1 MSSRILV
8 VDDEPDIRLL
18 VRITLDGEGYDV
30 VEASNGEE
38 ALEQIEREAPDLV
51 FLDLRMP
58 GIDGWGVLDRL
69 SKNGDLERIPVVV
82 VSAHATHGSSQRALS
97 LGCRAY
103 ISKPFDPDELVET
116 AERILSS

>member
-1 MSSRILV
+1 MTGRILV
-8 VDDEPDIRLL
+8 VDDEPDIRML

-38 ALEQIEREAPDLV
+38 ALEQIAREEPDLV

-69 SKNGDLERIPVVV
+69 SENGELERIPVVV
-82 VSAHATHGSSQRALS
+82 VSAHASHGSSQRALS
-97 LGCRAY
+97 LGCRGY
-103 ISKPFDPDELVET
+103 ISKPFDPDELLQA
-116 AERILSS
+116 AERFLSS